1 MAAGRRISYPRI
13 MTPNKPPAS
22 AKRLTAANLE
32 ALGPEALAALLLE
45 LSDSQP
51 ALKRRLRMELSAKI
65 GAESLAEEIDK
76 RLAMIAGSRAKI
88 SWRKRPEFILD
99 LNVLRRIIAGSLAD
113 LDAGIAMRRLWAFL
127 DLADGLSLRVKDPKG
142 EVDQVFIAAA
152 GDMAVLAPRAPADI
166 ALAGEVADML
176 FKGSSAWGERL
187 GPALAGFGQ
196 PFAAAVL
203 AELNARIAA
212 RPAFKPSARVIR
224 AVADAA
230 GDVDAFVE
238 TVSATLRHDPG
249 TAAAVGRRLLDA
261 GRIEEALATLQ
272 AADPRNRA
280 RGLDGR
286 PDPAAEPWYEIWIEA
301 LEQAGET
308 LTAQAERWAA
318 FERSLSPDILRR
330 FLKGLPDFDDV
341 IAADRAFEIAAE
353 HRSFR
358 EALVFLMEWP
368 ALPEAA
374 AMIASR
380 AEEVEGDPADL
391 AVWAAR
397 LDARYP
403 RSALILL
410 RAAITILWSN
420 ARTRGDAEPLAEEA
434 EGLAGRIDLDGLET
448 HEAFSLRLTARRAGA
463 WRR

>member
-1 MAAGRRISYPRI
+1 MAAK
-13 MTPNKPPAS
+13 NPPAS
-22 AKRLTAANLE
+22 AKRLTTANLE
-32 ALGPEALAALLLE
+32 ALGADSLAALLLE

-51 ALKRRLRMELSAKI
+51 ALKRRLRMELSAGL
-65 GAESLAEEIDK
+65 GAEALAEEIDK
-76 RLAMIAGSRAKI
+76 RLVMIAGSKAKI
-88 SWRKRPEFILD
+88 SWRKRPELILD
-99 LNVLRRIIAGSLAD
+99 LNVVRRMIAGKLAD
-113 LDAGIAMRRLWAFL
+113 LDAGIAMRRLWTFL

-142 EVDQVFIAAA
+142 EVDQVFVAAA
-152 GDMAVLAPRAPADI
+152 EDMAELAPRAPADI

-187 GPALAGFGQ
+187 GPALAGFGR

-203 AELNARIAA
+203 SELNARIVA

-230 GDVDAFVE
+230 GDVDAFAE
-238 TVSATLRHDPG
+238 TVPSSLRRDPG

-286 PDPAAEPWYEIWIEA
+286 TDPAAEPWYPVWIEV
-301 LEQAGET
+301 LEKSGET
-308 LTAQAERWAA
+308 NAAHEERWAT
-318 FERSLSPDILRR
+318 FERTLSAAQLRR
-330 FLKGLPDFDDV
+330 FLKALPDFDDV
-341 IAADRAFEIAAE
+341 EALDRAFEVAA
-353 HRSFR
+353 RFR
-358 EALVFLMEWP
+358 PFSDGLAFLMDWP

-374 AMIASR
+374 AMIVAR
-380 AEEVEGDPADL
+380 RDEAAGDPVDL
-391 AVWAAR
+391 AEWAAR

-403 RSALILL
+403 RAALILM
-410 RAAITILWSN
+410 RTAITLLWAD
-420 ARTRGDAEPLAEEA
+420 ARTRAEAEPLADEA
-434 EGLAGRIDLDGLET
+434 EGLAARIDLDGLES
-448 HEAFSLRLTARRAGA
+448 HEAFVLRLTARRSGG

>member
-1 MAAGRRISYPRI
+1 
-13 MTPNKPPAS
+13 MTAKRPAAS
-22 AKRLTAANLE
+22 AKRLTTANLE
-32 ALGPEALAALLLE
+32 ALGAGRLSALLLE

-51 ALKRRLRMELSAKI
+51 ALKRRLRMELAAEL
-65 GAESLAEEIDK
+65 GAPALAEEIDK
-76 RLAMIAGSRAKI
+76 RLATIAGSRAKV

-99 LNVLRRIIAGSLAD
+99 LNVVRRMIAGKLAD

-142 EVDQVFIAAA
+142 EVEQVFVAAA
-152 GDMAVLAPRAPADI
+152 GDLAALAPRAPADI

-176 FKGSSAWGERL
+176 FRGSSAWGERL
-187 GPALAGFGQ
+187 GPALAGFGK

-238 TVSATLRHDPG
+238 TVSSTLRHDPG
-249 TAAAVGRRLLDA
+249 TAAAVGRRLLAA
-261 GRIEEALATLQ
+261 GRVEEALATLQ

-286 PDPAAEPWYEIWIEA
+286 PDPAAEPWYAVWIEV
-301 LEQAGET
+301 LEQSGET
-308 LTAQAERWAA
+308 RSAHEERWAA
-318 FERSLSPDILRR
+318 FERTLSAAQLRR
-330 FLKGLPDFDDV
+330 YLKALPDFDDV
-341 IAADRAFEIAAE
+341 EALDRAFEVAA
-353 HRSFR
+353 RFTPFSDGL
-358 EALVFLMEWP
+358 AFLMDWP

-374 AMIASR
+374 AMILAR
-380 AEEVEGDPADL
+380 RDEVAGEPGDL
-391 AVWAAR
+391 AAWAAR
-397 LDARYP
+397 LDARHP
-403 RSALILL
+403 RATLILL
-410 RAAITILWSN
+410 RTAIGRLWSDP
-420 ARTRGDAEPLAEEA
+420 RTRADAEPLADEA
-434 EGLAGRIDLDGLET
+434 ERLARRIGDLDDLES
-448 HEAFSLRLTARRAGA
+448 HDAFVLRLTARRGT

>member
-1 MAAGRRISYPRI
+1 MAK
-13 MTPNKPPAS
+13 KPPAS

-32 ALGPEALAALLLE
+32 GLGPEALAALLLE

-51 ALKRRLRMELSAKI
+51 ALKRRLRMELSARI
-65 GAESLAEEIDK
+65 GAAALAEEIDK

-99 LNVLRRIIAGSLAD
+99 LDVVRRMIVGKLAD
-113 LDAGIAMRRLWAFL
+113 LDPGVAMRRLWAFL

-142 EVDQVFIAAA
+142 EVDRVFAAAA
-152 GDMAVLAPRAPADI
+152 GDMAALAPRAPADI

-187 GPALAGFGQ
+187 GPALAGFGR

-203 AELNARIAA
+203 AELNRRIAA

-238 TVSATLRHDPG
+238 TVPSTLRHDPG
-249 TAAAVGRRLLDA
+249 TAAAVGRRLLAA

-286 PDPAAEPWYEIWIEA
+286 PDPAAEPWYAVWIEV
-301 LEQAGET
+301 LEQSGET
-308 LTAQAERWAA
+308 GTAHEERWAT
-318 FERSLSPDILRR
+318 FERTLSAAQLRR
-330 FLKGLPDFDDV
+330 YLKALPDFDDV
-341 IAADRAFEIAAE
+341 EALDRAFEVAA
-353 HRSFR
+353 RFSPFSDGL
-358 EALVFLMEWP
+358 AFLMDWP

-374 AMIASR
+374 AMILAR
-380 AEEVEGDPADL
+380 RDEVAGEPGDL
-391 AVWAAR
+391 AQWAAR

-403 RSALILL
+403 RAALVLL
-410 RAAITILWSN
+410 RAAITGLWSDPR
-420 ARTRGDAEPLAEEA
+420 ARAEAEPLADEA
-434 EGLAGRIDLDGLET
+434 EGLARRIGDLDDLES
-448 HEAFSLRLTARRAGA
+448 HEAFVLRVTARRGT

>member
-1 MAAGRRISYPRI
+1 
-13 MTPNKPPAS
+13 MTVKKPPAS

-32 ALGPEALAALLLE
+32 ALGPEGLAALLLE

-65 GAESLAEEIDK
+65 GAGPLAEEIDK
-76 RLAMIAGSRAKI
+76 RLAMIAGSKAKV

-99 LNVLRRIIAGSLAD
+99 LDVLRRMIAGKLAE
-113 LDAGIAMRRLWAFL
+113 LDSGIAMRRLWTFL

-142 EVDQVFIAAA
+142 EVDQVFAAA
-152 GDMAVLAPRAPADI
+152 AENMAALAPRAPADI

-230 GDVDAFVE
+230 GDVDAFVD
-238 TVSATLRHDPG
+238 TVSPTLRHDPG

-261 GRIEEALATLQ
+261 GRVEEALATLQ

-286 PDPAAEPWYEIWIEA
+286 SDPAAEPWYAVWIEV
-301 LEQAGET
+301 LEQSGEIQ
-308 LTAQAERWAA
+308 TAHEERWAT
-318 FERSLSPDILRR
+318 FERTLSAAQLRR
-330 FLKGLPDFDDV
+330 FLKALPDFDDV
-341 IAADRAFEIAAE
+341 EALDRAFEVAA
-353 HRSFR
+353 RFKPFSDGL
-358 EALVFLMEWP
+358 AFLMDWP

-374 AMIASR
+374 AMILAR
-380 AEEVEGDPADL
+380 RDEVAGEPADL
-391 AVWAAR
+391 AEWAAR

-403 RSALILL
+403 RAALILL
-410 RAAITILWSN
+410 REAITRLWSDH
-420 ARTRGDAEPLAEEA
+420 RTRSEAEPLADEA
-434 EGLAGRIDLDGLET
+434 EGLTRRIGDLDDLES
-448 HEAFSLRLTARRAGA
+448 HEAFVLRLTARRGT

>member
-1 MAAGRRISYPRI
+1 
-13 MTPNKPPAS
+13 MTAKRPAAS
-22 AKRLTAANLE
+22 AKRLTTANLE
-32 ALGPEALAALLLE
+32 ALGAGRLSALLLE

-51 ALKRRLRMELSAKI
+51 ALKRRLRMELAAEL
-65 GAESLAEEIDK
+65 GAPALAEEIDK
-76 RLAMIAGSRAKI
+76 RLATIAGSRAKV

-99 LNVLRRIIAGSLAD
+99 LNVVRRIIAGKLAD

-142 EVDQVFIAAA
+142 EVEQVFVAAA
-152 GDMAVLAPRAPADI
+152 GDLAALAPRAPADI

-176 FKGSSAWGERL
+176 FRGSSAWGERL
-187 GPALAGFGQ
+187 GPALAGFGK

-238 TVSATLRHDPG
+238 TVSSTLRHDPG
-249 TAAAVGRRLLDA
+249 TAAAVGRRLLAA
-261 GRIEEALATLQ
+261 GRVEEALATLQ

-286 PDPAAEPWYEIWIEA
+286 PDPAAEPWYAVWIEV
-301 LEQAGET
+301 LEQSGET
-308 LTAQAERWAA
+308 RSAHEERWAA
-318 FERSLSPDILRR
+318 FERTLSAAQLRR
-330 FLKGLPDFDDV
+330 YLKALPDFDDV
-341 IAADRAFEIAAE
+341 EALDRAFEVAA
-353 HRSFR
+353 RFTPFSDGL
-358 EALVFLMEWP
+358 AFLMDWP

-374 AMIASR
+374 AMILVR
-380 AEEVEGDPADL
+380 RDEVAGEPGDL
-391 AVWAAR
+391 AAWAAR
-397 LDARYP
+397 LDARHP
-403 RSALILL
+403 RAALILL
-410 RAAITILWSN
+410 RTAIARLWSDP
-420 ARTRGDAEPLAEEA
+420 RTRADAEPLADEA
-434 EGLAGRIDLDGLET
+434 EGLARRIGDLDDLES
-448 HEAFSLRLTARRAGA
+448 HDAFVLRLTARRGT

>member
-1 MAAGRRISYPRI
+1 
-13 MTPNKPPAS
+13 MTAKKPPAS
-22 AKRLTAANLE
+22 AKRLTATNLE
-32 ALGPEALAALLLE
+32 ALGAESLATLLLE

-51 ALKRRLRMELSAKI
+51 ALKRRLRMELSATI
-65 GAESLAEEIDK
+65 GPESLAEEIDK
-76 RLAMIAGSRAKI
+76 RLTMIAGSKAKV

-99 LNVLRRIIAGSLAD
+99 LNVLRQMIAGKLAD
-113 LDAGIAMRRLWAFL
+113 LDAGIAMRRLWTFL

-142 EVDQVFIAAA
+142 EVDQVFVAAA
-152 GDMAVLAPRAPADI
+152 GDMAALAPRAPADI

-187 GPALAGFGQ
+187 GPALAGFGR

-203 AELNARIAA
+203 GELNSRIAA

-230 GDVDAFVE
+230 GDVDAYVD

-272 AADPRNRA
+272 AADPRNRV

-286 PDPAAEPWYEIWIEA
+286 PDPAAEPWYVVWIEV
-301 LEQAGET
+301 LEQSGET
-308 LTAQAERWAA
+308 RAAHEERWAA
-318 FERSLSPDILRR
+318 FERTLSAAQLRR
-330 FLKGLPDFDDV
+330 FLKALPDFDDV
-341 IAADRAFEIAAE
+341 EALDQAFEIAA
-353 HRSFR
+353 RFKPFSDGL
-358 EALVFLMEWP
+358 AFLMDWP

-374 AMIASR
+374 AMIVAR
-380 AEEVEGDPADL
+380 RDEVAGDPTDL
-391 AVWAAR
+391 AEWAAR

-403 RSALILL
+403 RAALVLL
-410 RAAITILWSN
+410 RTAIVLLWSD
-420 ARTRGDAEPLAEEA
+420 ARTRGEAEPLADEA
-434 EGLAGRIDLDGLET
+434 EGLAQRIGDLDGLES
-448 HEAFSLRLTARRAGA
+448 HEAFVTRLTARRSFPS
-463 WRR
+463 RR

>member
-1 MAAGRRISYPRI
+1 
-13 MTPNKPPAS
+13 MTAKRPAAS
-22 AKRLTAANLE
+22 AKRLTTANLE
-32 ALGPEALAALLLE
+32 ALGAGRLSALLLE

-51 ALKRRLRMELSAKI
+51 ALKRRLRMELAAEL
-65 GAESLAEEIDK
+65 GAPALAEEIDK
-76 RLAMIAGSRAKI
+76 RLATIAGSRAKV

-99 LNVLRRIIAGSLAD
+99 LNVVRRIIAGKLAD

-142 EVDQVFIAAA
+142 EVEQVFVAAA
-152 GDMAVLAPRAPADI
+152 GDLAALAPRAPADI

-176 FKGSSAWGERL
+176 FRGSSAWGERL
-187 GPALAGFGQ
+187 GPALAGFGK

-238 TVSATLRHDPG
+238 TVSSTLRHDPG
-249 TAAAVGRRLLDA
+249 TAAAVGRRLLAA
-261 GRIEEALATLQ
+261 GRVEEALATLQ

-286 PDPAAEPWYEIWIEA
+286 PDPAAEPWYAVWIEV
-301 LEQAGET
+301 LEQSGET
-308 LTAQAERWAA
+308 RSAHEERWAA
-318 FERSLSPDILRR
+318 FERTLSAAQLRR
-330 FLKGLPDFDDV
+330 YLKALPDFDDV
-341 IAADRAFEIAAE
+341 EALDRAFEVAA
-353 HRSFR
+353 RFTPFSDGL
-358 EALVFLMEWP
+358 AFLMDWP

-374 AMIASR
+374 AMILAR
-380 AEEVEGDPADL
+380 RDEVAGEPGDL
-391 AVWAAR
+391 AAWAAR
-397 LDARYP
+397 LDARHP
-403 RSALILL
+403 RAALILL
-410 RAAITILWSN
+410 RTAIARLWSDP
-420 ARTRGDAEPLAEEA
+420 RTRADAEPLADEA
-434 EGLAGRIDLDGLET
+434 EGLARRIGDLDDLES
-448 HEAFSLRLTARRAGA
+448 HDAFVLRLTARRGT